1 MRKNKI
7 NILILKKN
15 LFQKKLFNY
24 KNLFNLLNNYCIVR
38 MLNPTNFNVIIFAH
52 LGLFMYFND
61 LMFLI

>member
-15 LFQKKLFNY
+15 LFKK
-24 KNLFNLLNNYCIVR
+24 KLFNLLNNYCIVR